1 MLWKYILEEKV
12 QQNWQS
18 DCGLIVIEVN
28 EEEGSEEG
36 GFGGRL
42 KGCREGQ
49 MTGGGVRINASRS
62 NRRGWPG

>member
-28 EEEGSEEG
+28 EKECSKQG
-36 GFGGRL
+36 GFGCYATKFDKNYGPSTL
-42 KGCREGQ
+42 
-49 MTGGGVRINASRS
+49 IF
-62 NRRGWPG
+62 